1 MDLLYLLE
9 HACSEL
15 HRLMVLLLQHIHV
28 EVVQVVVSV
37 IIHPAFIQLKQQG
50 QEKSYQMSFK
60 AYEQLVW
67 YVCGLVL

>member
-37 IIHPAFIQLKQQG
+37 IIHPAFIKLKQG
-50 QEKSYQMSFK
+50 QEKSYQLSD
-60 AYEQLVW
+60 
-67 YVCGLVL
+67 VLQS

>member
-9 HACSEL
+9 HACGEL

-28 EVVQVVVSV
+28 EVIQVVVSV

-50 QEKSYQMSFK
+50 QEKSYQLSD
-60 AYEQLVW
+60 
-67 YVCGLVL
+67 VLQS